1 MTSCTGTPDLLSLLK
16 QPEEG
21 GHGANVKRVRGD
33 GHDVVKDASHLPVQN
48 CKHNKQPFK
57 SVIAKN
63 QYVTNIP
70 LAPAAQM
77 CSYFCLVVN
86 LDI

>member
-33 GHDVVKDASHLPVQN
+33 GHDMVKDASHLPVQN
-48 CKHNKQPFK
+48 CKHNK
-57 SVIAKN
+57 
-63 QYVTNIP
+63 
-70 LAPAAQM
+70 
-77 CSYFCLVVN
+77 
-86 LDI
+86 